1 MLVVAYVAY
10 GAAMLSLIVLRWKKP
25 DTAEWKRPFK
35 VERTISSYTFFRNII
50 FRGCSK
56 SLLVRKAIY

>member
-1 MLVVAYVAY
+1 MIVLSAFKPFPFLVVAYVAY

-35 VERTISSYTFFRNII
+35 VENN
-50 FRGCSK
+50 
-56 SLLVRKAIY
+56 LLLGA

>member
-35 VERTISSYTFFRNII
+35 VERTMSSSHS
-50 FRGCSK
+50 SK
-56 SLLVRKAIY
+56 ILGKDNAVNYFCLKY